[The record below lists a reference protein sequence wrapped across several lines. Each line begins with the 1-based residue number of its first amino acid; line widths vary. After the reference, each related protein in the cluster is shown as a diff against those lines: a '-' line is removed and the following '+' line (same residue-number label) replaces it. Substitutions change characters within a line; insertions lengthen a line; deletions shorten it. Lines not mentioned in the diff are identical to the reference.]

1 MVGAFTEGRE
11 KYAGHAEFI
20 ANLLERADVIKDELL
35 ALVDEDSVVFENM
48 GAAYKLPKESA
59 ADKEARRAA
68 IQAALKACTVTP
80 YKVMGLC
87 VEAIDLTGQA
97 VGRSNV
103 NVVSD
108 LGVAAV
114 CLKAAAQGAWLNM
127 LINFGGV
134 KDAEFVREY
143 REKGEAALENVVR
156 AADGIYA
163 AVVEACK

>member
-1 MVGAFTEGRE
+1 M
-11 KYAGHAEFI
+11 
-20 ANLLERADVIKDELL
+20 
-35 ALVDEDSVVFENM
+35 
-48 GAAYKLPKESA
+48 
-59 ADKEARRAA
+59 
-68 IQAALKACTVTP
+68 
-80 YKVMGLC
+80 
-87 VEAIDLTGQA
+87 TGQA

-143 REKGEAALENVVR
+143 REKGEAALEKVVR
-156 AADGIYA
+156 AADGIYS